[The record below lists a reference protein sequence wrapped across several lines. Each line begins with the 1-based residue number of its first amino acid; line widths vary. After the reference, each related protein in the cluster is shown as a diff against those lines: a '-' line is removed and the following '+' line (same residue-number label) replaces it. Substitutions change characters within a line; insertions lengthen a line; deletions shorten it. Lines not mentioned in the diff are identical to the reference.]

1 MFRFSTILGRF
12 TSYTLILLVIPPLT
26 FLVFFYTIF
35 RNEMLND
42 AYDDIQDEIVHE
54 QTALNGWIEHHEAL
68 LRLVAGSPKLIPQ
81 PDSRVQLF
89 QIFLGTH
96 TDFKSISF
104 FSFLSDLLS
113 WRLFPS
119 IRTSL
124 SVMVSRSTIHR
135 NIVDFPLPEGPMRET
150 TSPLLI

>member
-81 PDSRVQLF
+81 PDSRIQLF

-104 FSFLSDLLS
+104 FDRHGDYVMSAPALSAANISDREYFV
-113 WRLFPS
+113 RLGLFFF
-119 IRTSL
+119 
-124 SVMVSRSTIHR
+124 V
-135 NIVDFPLPEGPMRET
+135 
-150 TSPLLI
+150 